1 MRDRGRMVLSM
12 VVACA
17 PRWRGCSPRRPA
29 PTTARARRSS
39 AHPKAPDGFVAI
51 SELEVPGV
59 ALH

>member
-17 PRWRGCSPRRPA
+17 LAGVLAPA
-29 PTTARARRSS
+29 AGAHHNARRSS

-51 SELEVPGV
+51 SELEVSGV